1 MRTLHTTLTIPSQCP
16 LCPHRRRGLATAAAY
31 SSTSVSQASA
41 SSDTWDE
48 AASGPFY
55 RPSLLFTCGPF
66 PQKSFLSLL
75 ILNSAPLSL
84 LPVIFI
90 RACITTWNDVFVC
103 LFNAYLPSQIVGLF
117 EDNHVCLIHHCKPK
131 ARFTEVLNTYLLNKW
146 TKCDYYYAH
155 FTEWL
160 NHLFKLTHLESEGLD
175 LNLDQENVCWVIWSE
190 VKLLS
195 RVRLFATP
203 WTVAYQAP

>member
-1 MRTLHTTLTIPSQCP
+1 MAVPFSGLSLLCVCEPVSAAGGIQMRTLHTALTIPSQCI
-16 LCPHRRRGLATAAAY
+16 LCPHCRRGLAPASAY

-41 SSDTWDE
+41 SSDTSDE
-48 AASGPFY
+48 ATSGPFY
-55 RPSLLFTCGPF
+55 RPSLLFTCGPS

-103 LFNAYLPSQIVGLF
+103 LFNAYLPSQIVGLL

-131 ARFTEVLNTYLLNKW
+131 ACFTEVLNTYLLNK
-146 TKCDYYYAH
+146 
-155 FTEWL
+155 
-160 NHLFKLTHLESEGLD
+160 
-175 LNLDQENVCWVIWSE
+175 
-190 VKLLS
+190 
-195 RVRLFATP
+195 
-203 WTVAYQAP
+203 